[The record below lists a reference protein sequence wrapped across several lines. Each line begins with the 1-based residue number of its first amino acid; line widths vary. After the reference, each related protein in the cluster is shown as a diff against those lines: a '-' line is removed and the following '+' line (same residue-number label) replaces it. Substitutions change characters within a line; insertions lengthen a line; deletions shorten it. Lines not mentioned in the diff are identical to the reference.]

1 MSVTIRKPLVAF
13 ESSLGT
19 MVRQTLDGNR
29 PRYGWRS
36 GRRGEK
42 DSMFAGSLV
51 VREEGAASV
60 GCSYI
65 FLLAIK
71 TT

>member
-1 MSVTIRKPLVAF
+1 MSITIRKPLVTF

-29 PRYGWRS
+29 PRCGWRL

-51 VREEGAASV
+51 VKEEGAASV
-60 GCSYI
+60 GCSCI
-65 FLLAIK
+65 FFLAMK